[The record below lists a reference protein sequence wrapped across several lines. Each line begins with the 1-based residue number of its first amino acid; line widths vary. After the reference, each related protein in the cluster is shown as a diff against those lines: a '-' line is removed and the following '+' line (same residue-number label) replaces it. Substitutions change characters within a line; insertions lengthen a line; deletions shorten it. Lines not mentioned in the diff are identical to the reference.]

1 MSAAK
6 QINIDFIT
14 TENIEMIWEIIL
26 DDIKERLKSQ
36 EQFARA
42 RAFFI
47 NQARSFFEREK
58 TVAQNLMQMN
68 KKFISQIMQSF
79 NEPVKQQ
86 QPPPTF
92 QQPPTT
98 FQQNQLFKAED
109 IQAER
114 ISAFEKNLEAKKND
128 FLNAITV
135 PVPEAPKFSD
145 NNLDKPIGSAM
156 GELIARTLAQRNFE
170 IEELHKTANKDDVE
184 KFLRP
189 AETSVKSEKIQ
200 QKQQNNVQMEEKQK
214 QYDYQYKNQ
223 VTPKLI
229 QIGDELPTN
238 KKQISWGENKE
249 YEVNEINF
257 EVREIEMEQN
267 QKMGSNIFSKLKY
280 VASETSPKITN
291 DIENKGQKEIKSE
304 IKVMNDKINSL
315 ENKMNK
321 ILELLQNKN
330 DNNNNNKNNNDNN
343 NNNNNNKIEPF
354 ENNNI
359 ESNYTEE

>member
-1 MSAAK
+1 MASK

-26 DDIKERLKSQ
+26 DDIKDRLKSQ
-36 EQFARA
+36 EQFTRA

-86 QPPPTF
+86 PQPSFQQPPPTF
-92 QQPPTT
+92 QQ
-98 FQQNQLFKAED
+98 NQPFKAED

-128 FLNAITV
+128 FLNAIAV

-145 NNLDKPIGSAM
+145 NNVDKPIGSAM

-170 IEELHKTANKDDVE
+170 IEELHKGANKDDVE

-280 VASETSPKITN
+280 VASETKPKIAN
-291 DIENKGQKEIKSE
+291 DIENNGQKEIKSE

-330 DNNNNNKNNNDNN
+330 DNNNNN
-343 NNNNNNKIEPF
+343 NKIEPF